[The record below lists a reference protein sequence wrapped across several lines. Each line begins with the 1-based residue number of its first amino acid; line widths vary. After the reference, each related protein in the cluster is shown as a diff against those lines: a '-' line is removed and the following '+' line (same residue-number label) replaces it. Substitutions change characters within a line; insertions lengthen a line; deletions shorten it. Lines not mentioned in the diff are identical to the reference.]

1 MSNGCGGRGSRWSK
15 PTAPP
20 KVQQTFSQCPGQGQP
35 MLLPGSQRPLPA
47 AHQPGRSCHLPGGLG
62 KLGSRVWD
70 NLQTLQS
77 CSKAC
82 SCRGWSSLGLSGFH
96 YVTLSPSRS
105 LSFFLAQEGCPACTA
120 ALSPHSSACPQ
131 EAESEGPP
139 RSGCHDI
146 SMGGGL
152 CRVPAAQREAGQ
164 GVCLSC
170 AVTSVGPRLGHPT
183 GPQLPPVTCSNGTCP
198 LSSRQE
204 TTY

>member
-1 MSNGCGGRGSRWSK
+1 MAVVAGAPGGPSPQHPPKSSK
-15 PTAPP
+15 PSPSAQDRGNPCSYLGP
-20 KVQQTFSQCPGQGQP
+20 SGRSQQPTSLGAAATCLEGSGSWGQGS
-35 MLLPGSQRPLPA
+35 G
-47 AHQPGRSCHLPGGLG
+47 
-62 KLGSRVWD
+62 D